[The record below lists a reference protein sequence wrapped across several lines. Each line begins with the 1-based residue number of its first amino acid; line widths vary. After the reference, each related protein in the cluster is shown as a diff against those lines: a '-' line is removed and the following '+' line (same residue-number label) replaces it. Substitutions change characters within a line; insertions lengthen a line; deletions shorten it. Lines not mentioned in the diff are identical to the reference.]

1 MDKVEKEG
9 LIASMYEI
17 NTLVLGATGTIAGFA
32 SGLLGIGGGTIVT
45 PLLAM
50 ATDMN

>member
-1 MDKVEKEG
+1 MIEKDG
-9 LIASMYEI
+9 LMKTMYEI
-17 NTLVLGATGTIAGFA
+17 NTVVLGATGTIAGFA

-50 ATDMN
+50 ATEMN